1 VTLPREIRMVYFDC
15 NESMSMREGLM
26 RQIEYRKRHSLKY
39 RRKLISIRELADD
52 KECSTKVQKSFIYKI
67 KNLEYTKTVDSCPQI
82 FIRKH
87 IDNRR
92 QIEYFHFKVKGSFS
106 LKQGRC
112 SYVVE
117 FCHIL
122 KINIYWK
129 DKIFSPKKS
138 GTLT

>member
-1 VTLPREIRMVYFDC
+1 MPE
-15 NESMSMREGLM
+15 REGRM

-39 RRKLISIRELADD
+39 RRKLISIRELAED
-52 KECSTKVQKSFIYKI
+52 KECCTKVQKSFIYKI
-67 KNLEYTKTVDSCPQI
+67 KNLGYSTVVDSCPQI
-82 FIRKH
+82 FVRKH
-87 IDNRR
+87 IDNKN
-92 QIEYFHFKVKGSFS
+92 QVEHFHFKVKGSFS
-106 LKQGRC
+106 LKQGR
-112 SYVVE
+112 YAYMVE

>member
-1 VTLPREIRMVYFDC
+1 MLYFECD
-15 NESMSMREGLM
+15 NPMPVREGLM

-39 RRKLISIRELADD
+39 RRKLISIRELAED
-52 KECSTKVQKSFIYKI
+52 KECCTKVQKSFIYKI
-67 KNLEYTKTVDSCPQI
+67 KNSGYTNTVDSCPQI
-82 FIRKH
+82 FVRKH
-87 IDNRR
+87 IDNKK
-92 QIEYFHFKVKGSFS
+92 QIEHFHFKVKGAFS
-106 LKQGRC
+106 LKQGRY

>member
-1 VTLPREIRMVYFDC
+1 
-15 NESMSMREGLM
+15 MRK
-26 RQIEYRKRHSLKY
+26 IEYRKRHCLKH
-39 RRKLISIRELADD
+39 RRKLISILELAED
-52 KECSTKVQKSFIYKI
+52 KECRTKVQKSFIYKI
-67 KNLEYTKTVDSCPQI
+67 RNSGYTNDVDSCPQI
-82 FIRKH
+82 FVRKH
-87 IDNRR
+87 IDNKR

-106 LKQGRC
+106 LKQGRH

-129 DKIFSPKKS
+129 AKIFSPKKS